1 MTSDYNIGW
10 LGVCICVSTYL
21 SAAAIQKPVTTDMKH
36 EMKIVPRRPVYLFK
50 MGELQH
56 PTRAEQR

>member
-1 MTSDYNIGW
+1 M
-10 LGVCICVSTYL
+10 CVSTYV